1 MTYKQDIIEHNIMQT
16 YILNIC
22 SIFFVIYID
31 NRTHIRYNSDSR
43 TNVRNSRSTLYM
55 EGDVMSIEEREEKL
69 RINHI
74 RREIQLRRHLMILF
88 GVIATICI
96 ISVVI
101 ISCISVKAADC
112 PESEKCYKSVMID
125 YGESLD
131 NLTASNYDSM
141 HYNDTSDFKKEV
153 TSINHL
159 VAEDVHPGQYIVIPY
174 YKSIK

>member
-31 NRTHIRYNSDSR
+31 NRTHIRYNSDNR

-55 EGDVMSIEEREEKL
+55 EGDVMSIEEREEKI

-96 ISVVI
+96 ITGRILCLSTVSELSEDLVPLPLDHSAASSVRSI
-101 ISCISVKAADC
+101 ISSAV
-112 PESEKCYKSVMID
+112 SY
-125 YGESLD
+125 
-131 NLTASNYDSM
+131 
-141 HYNDTSDFKKEV
+141 
-153 TSINHL
+153 
-159 VAEDVHPGQYIVIPY
+159 
-174 YKSIK
+174 